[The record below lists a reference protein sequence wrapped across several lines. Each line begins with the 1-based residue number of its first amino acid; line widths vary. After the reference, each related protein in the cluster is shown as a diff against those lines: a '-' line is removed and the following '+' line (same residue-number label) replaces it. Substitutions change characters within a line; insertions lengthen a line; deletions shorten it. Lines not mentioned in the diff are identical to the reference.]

1 MTHCPS
7 GKSILLGPP
16 EHHESNDQGRRPYE
30 HDGNAGGA
38 GRHRPELLE
47 GKLSARG
54 PRSCAE
60 NFIPLQLHAINKSR
74 ALRTKGSGF
83 LRHKGS
89 GLNPVYPGVSGR
101 AAGFGMPNSIQSL
114 KRKIL
119 EAKDAVFPGIK
130 VQRAPEGKKREASR
144 SCLSLN
150 HFGKG

>member
-1 MTHCPS
+1 
-7 GKSILLGPP
+7 
-16 EHHESNDQGRRPYE
+16 
-30 HDGNAGGA
+30 
-38 GRHRPELLE
+38 
-47 GKLSARG
+47 
-54 PRSCAE
+54 
-60 NFIPLQLHAINKSR
+60 
-74 ALRTKGSGF
+74 